1 ATFVHQGQVCASPER
16 FFVHRTK
23 YDELVGK
30 LSKALSQF
38 KIGSA
43 MDEGSMFGPLSNQ
56 PHFHKV
62 KHYLDMAKANNQIIA
77 GGEALDQTGY
87 FV

>member
-1 ATFVHQGQVCASPER
+1 MHPQSV
-16 FFVHRTK
+16 FVHRTK

-38 KIGSA
+38 KIDRLW
-43 MDEGSMFGPLSNQ
+43 MKEVCLVHSNQ

-77 GGEALDQTGY
+77 GGEALDQTDILY
-87 FV
+87 NRL

>member
-1 ATFVHQGQVCASPER
+1 MHPQSV
-16 FFVHRTK
+16 FVHRTK

-77 GGEALDQTGY
+77 GGEALDQTDILY
-87 FV
+87 NRL

>member
-1 ATFVHQGQVCASPER
+1 
-16 FFVHRTK
+16 
-23 YDELVGK
+23 
-30 LSKALSQF
+30 
-38 KIGSA
+38 

-77 GGEALDQTGY
+77 GGEALDQTRY
-87 FV
+87 FCTTDFNFL

>member
-1 ATFVHQGQVCASPER
+1 MCIPER
-16 FFVHRTK
+16 FFVHHTK
-23 YDELVGK
+23 HDELVEK
-30 LSKALSQF
+30 LSKALSGF

-62 KHYLDMAKANNQIIA
+62 KHYLDMAKVNNQIIA
-77 GGEALDQTGY
+77 GGGSRSDRVFCTADFNFL
-87 FV
+87 